1 MHTHMPTYINVFL
14 STTDASTVSMEETN
28 HVMRG
33 HKHAFFD
40 MEEGVLQKIYAHV
53 NPRPMGTPAVA
64 DADAVVPS
72 RPRYP
77 ILTREQT
84 YLNYVLARRIPEMQ
98 LDKTF
103 ARLSRV
109 MRDEDVKSGSALF
122 FAIKN
127 LSDDSVCDLI
137 EMNPEALILF
147 NYKNNTP
154 LCDAIIKQRS
164 FAVIQHMVRKN
175 SAILTQVCNNVTPL
189 VYAIRRGYAA
199 NVISMLIDDGQTV
212 VRMRDTYHMLPL
224 GEALNKGYAVDVLK
238 LLVYADC
245 PDVFEAPLP
254 FTHDEHQSW
263 NQRVPLHIAIA
274 SPYVS
279 LETVTY
285 LVDLNEGALFLRND
299 RGYTALHVAVGTGR
313 VEHIPDDIVRFLV
326 ARGPGARSCRSNDGE
341 TPLMFAVRRHAGTF
355 FFVNNVHKTAAL
367 LRVLVDDDEVMLT
380 FTSQDGQTSLLKACS
395 SGMIQLVFLQVL
407 LGGQSEK
414 ILVMTDPETQKTP
427 LHFLLE
433 HCSFKPRNGIE
444 QAQLLCTDKTVLTMC
459 DYHGDT
465 PLNKALQY
473 KTTPAL
479 FELLCP
485 ESVRFAML
493 TTPNNMGDL
502 PLHIAAK
509 NTSTPDNIIV
519 LLITNTAQTLDARN
533 KNDDCALD
541 IVLRQNGVGLARIL
555 LFLHQDTNLKAV
567 SSDGNTPL
575 HTALLHG
582 ADVAV
587 IDHLLKLDPGVL
599 AVKNKML
606 FLPVME
612 ALNTVHGDSSA
623 RWPST
628 LIERLVKCTQ
638 AADADAIPSCRSV
651 ADHTGLYGSNCG
663 ISVLEL
669 ALKRQHP
676 LRIIECIV
684 NADIN
689 ALTKGSPV
697 AYCCFAT
704 SHYEKTMHHMNVT
717 RRTELILPLHHAI
730 WYGAHRCVLEFLTQ
744 AHPTGNVLECT
755 DASGNTALHMAILQL
770 KCIEE
775 RERHFHSVVFQKRHK
790 VLMQTIFYLVR
801 AGETSLLIQDKQGNT
816 PLHMAIQIQSNFDI
830 FEHLVLMSTP
840 PPATYVKGHRLQE
853 IQYDNVFVM
862 RNAVHRTPLHEAALR
877 NQLWM
882 PRVAQAYPQALLIR
896 DKRGR
901 TPIHTVASQDF
912 QEIWP
917 SILYSLLEM
926 NPAVLLVQDAL
937 NRTPLHTFLESMAQQ
952 RVTVAEESWLPIIHN
967 LTGDTGNLLSPVQSK
982 QLIEMRNGSWEK
994 PYDYYWNHIHRPQNG
1009 SSYHDNSAH
1018 VVGMFLRELCMLA
1031 RRIH

>member
-1 MHTHMPTYINVFL
+1 
-14 STTDASTVSMEETN
+14 MEETT

-33 HKHAFFD
+33 HRHALFD
-40 MEEGVLQKIYAHV
+40 MEEGVLQKIYAHI
-53 NPRPMGTPAVA
+53 NPRPMGAPAV
-64 DADAVVPS
+64 ADAVVPS

-109 MRDEDVKSGSALF
+109 MRDEDVQSGSALF

-137 EMNPEALILF
+137 KMNPEALTLF
-147 NYKNNTP
+147 NSENNTP
-154 LCDAIIKQRS
+154 LCAAILKQRS
-164 FAVIQHMVRKN
+164 FAVMQHMVRKN
-175 SAILTQVCNNVTPL
+175 SAILTQVCNTVTPL
-189 VYAIRRGYAA
+189 VYAIRRGCAA

-212 VRMRDTYHMLPL
+212 LRMRDIDYMLPL
-224 GEALNKGYAVDVLK
+224 CVALKQGSALDILK

-245 PDVFEAPLP
+245 PDVFEAPP
-254 FTHDEHQSW
+254 PSTYNEQHYW

-274 SPYVS
+274 SPHAS

-313 VEHIPDDIVRFLV
+313 VEHIRDDIVRFLV

-341 TPLMFAVRRHAGTF
+341 TPLMFAVRRHTGTF
-355 FFVNNVHKTAAL
+355 FFDKEVHKTAAL
-367 LRVLVDDDEVMLT
+367 LRVLVDDDDVMLT

-395 SGMIQLVFLQVL
+395 SGMVEPVVLQVL
-407 LGGQSEK
+407 IGGQSEK
-414 ILVMTDPETQKTP
+414 ILVMTDPETQETP
-427 LHFLLE
+427 LHFLLQ
-433 HCSFKPRNGIE
+433 HCSFKARNGIE

-509 NTSTPDNIIV
+509 DILTPDKMIV
-519 LLITNTAQTLDARN
+519 LLTANTTQTRDARN
-533 KNDDCALD
+533 KNDDSALD
-541 IVLRQNGVGLARIL
+541 IALRQKGVGLARIL
-555 LFLHQDTNLKAV
+555 LFLHPGTNLKAA

-587 IDHLLKLDPGVL
+587 IDHLLKLDPSVL

-612 ALNTVHGDSSA
+612 AMCMVHSNSSA

-676 LRIIECIV
+676 LRVIECIV

-689 ALTKGSPV
+689 ALTKGSPAV

-704 SHYEKTMHHMNVT
+704 SHYEKTMHHTNVA

-755 DASGNTALHMAILQL
+755 DASGNTALHMAILQV

-775 RERHFHSVVFQKRHK
+775 RKHHFHSVVFQKRHK

-801 AGETSLLIQDKQGNT
+801 AGETSLLIPNKEGNT

-853 IQYDNVFVM
+853 IQYDNVFVTP
-862 RNAVHRTPLHEAALR
+862 NAEHRTPLQEAALR

-882 PRVAQAYPQALLIR
+882 PRVALAYPQALLIT
-896 DKRGR
+896 DERGR

-912 QEIWP
+912 QQIWP
-917 SILYSLLEM
+917 SILYSLLEI

-937 NRTPLHTFLESMAQQ
+937 NRTPLHTVLESMARQ
-952 RVTVAEESWLPIIHN
+952 RATVAEESWLPIIHH
-967 LTGDTGNLLSPVQSK
+967 LTGHTGNLLSPVQSK
-982 QLIEMRNGSWEK
+982 QLIEMRNGSWVQ
-994 PYDYYWNHIHRPQNG
+994 PYHYYWNHIHTPQNDN
-1009 SSYHDNSAH
+1009 SYHDNSAH
-1018 VVGMFLRELCMLA
+1018 VWNLGIVRRPLPDFPILA
-1031 RRIH
+1031 LQEEPI